1 MLEEEKQFSAKLLM
15 LTTLIISGCS
25 IIYEVLISSVSSYLV
40 GDSIKQFSI
49 TIGLYMSAM
58 GLGSYLSKYIKKN
71 LFDFFVSVEI
81 GVGIL
86 GGLSAL
92 TLFMSYVK
100 VENYNLVMYIQI
112 ILIGI
117 LVGLEIP
124 LLTRII
130 EENNPNLRVTLSTLF
145 SFDYIGGLIGSV
157 AFPLILLPELG
168 YFATSFLTGCLNIL
182 VAFIIVWQYKRY
194 IVKYNFFKTVSI
206 LAFIALLLGAVF
218 SENMA
223 KNVEGNLYRDR
234 VIYSQQTT
242 YQNIVVTKHKDD
254 LRLFIDGNLQFST
267 ADEYRYHESLVH
279 IPMLAAPRKENV
291 LILGGGDGLA
301 VREILKYGDE
311 VKNIVMVDL
320 DPDIVELCRTHK
332 AIKGVNEGALDSS
345 KLRVINE
352 DAYKYLEETDEMFD
366 VVIIDLPDPN
376 NESLNKL
383 YSNVF
388 YRLVKNHLAAD
399 GVMSIQST
407 SPYYAPKAYWCI
419 NKTLESE
426 GFNVMPYHAQVPT
439 FGDWGFQLVAN
450 DKINIQQI
458 KNNFSKSHLSTR
470 FLNLDTIDRLFVFSE
485 DEKVDKNSIEVNSLL
500 TPKLLTYYLDA
511 VKEWR

>member
-1 MLEEEKQFSAKLLM
+1 MSQEEKQFSAKLLM
-15 LTTLIISGCS
+15 LTTLMISGCS

-81 GVGIL
+81 GVGIF

-100 VENYNLVMYIQI
+100 IENYNLVMYIQI

-157 AFPLILLPELG
+157 AFPLVLLPEMG

-182 VAFIIVWQYKRY
+182 VAFIIVRNYKNY
-194 IVKYNFFKTVSI
+194 ILKYNFFKTISI
-206 LAFIALLLGAVF
+206 LAFIGLLAGAVF
-218 SENMA
+218 SENLA

-234 VIYSQQTT
+234 VIYSQQTP
-242 YQNIVVTKHKDD
+242 YQKIVLTKHKDD

-267 ADEYRYHESLVH
+267 MDEYRYHESLVH
-279 IPMLAAPRKENV
+279 IPMLTAPNKRNI

-301 VREILKYGDE
+301 VREILKYEE
-311 VKNIVMVDL
+311 VENIVMVDL
-320 DPDIVELCRTHK
+320 DPDIIALCRTHEAIK
-332 AIKGVNEGALDSS
+332 AINEGALESE
-345 KLRVINE
+345 KLKIINE
-352 DAYKYLEETDEMFD
+352 DAYKYLEETDERFD

-383 YSNVF
+383 YTNVF
-388 YRLVKNHLAAD
+388 YRLVKNHLTTNGII
-399 GVMSIQST
+399 GVQST
-407 SPYYAPKAYWCI
+407 SPYYAPKAFWCI
-419 NKTLESE
+419 NKTLEAE
-426 GFNVMPYHAQVPT
+426 GFEVLPYHVQVPT
-439 FGDWGFQLVAN
+439 FGDWGFQLATN
-450 DKINIQQI
+450 DKINIAEL
-458 KNNFSKSHLSTR
+458 KSNFSQSNLATR
-470 FLNLDTIDRLFVFSE
+470 FLNLDTIDRLFIFSE
-485 DEKVDKNSIEVNSLL
+485 DEKVDKGALEVNSLL
-500 TPKLLTYYLDA
+500 TPKLLTYYLEA

>member
-1 MLEEEKQFSAKLLM
+1 MSQEEKQFSAKILM
-15 LTTLIISGCS
+15 LTTLMISGCS

-58 GLGSYLSKYIKKN
+58 GLGSYLSKYVKKN
-71 LFDFFVSVEI
+71 LFDFFVSIEI
-81 GVGIL
+81 GVGIF

-92 TLFMSYVK
+92 TLFMSYIK
-100 VENYNLVMYIQI
+100 VENYSLVMYIQI

-145 SFDYIGGLIGSV
+145 SFDYVGGLIGSV
-157 AFPLILLPELG
+157 AFPLFLLPEMG

-182 VAFIIVWQYKRY
+182 VALVIVWKYKNY
-194 IVKYNFFKTVSI
+194 IVRYNFFKIVSI
-206 LAFIALLLGAVF
+206 ISFIVLLMGAIF
-218 SENMA
+218 SENLA

-234 VIYSQQTT
+234 VIYSEQTP
-242 YQNIVVTKHKDD
+242 YQNIVLTKHKDD

-267 ADEYRYHESLVH
+267 MDEYRYHESLVH
-279 IPMLAAPRKENV
+279 IPMLAAPEKENI

-301 VREILKYGDE
+301 VREILKYEE
-311 VKNIVMVDL
+311 VQNIVMVDL
-320 DPDIVELCRTHK
+320 DPEIINLCSSHE
-332 AIKGVNEGALDSS
+332 AIKAVNEGALESD
-345 KLRVINE
+345 KLKIVNE
-352 DAYKYLEETDEMFD
+352 DAYKYLEETEEIFD

-376 NESLNKL
+376 NETLNKL
-383 YSNVF
+383 YTNVF
-388 YRLVKNHLAAD
+388 YRLVKNHLSAS
-399 GVMSIQST
+399 GIMSIQST
-407 SPYYAPKAYWCI
+407 SPYYAPEAFWCI

-426 GFNVMPYHAQVPT
+426 GFNVLPYHAQVPT
-439 FGDWGFQLVAN
+439 FGDWGFQLASN
-450 DKINIQQI
+450 DKINIEEI
-458 KNNFSKSHLSTR
+458 KSNFTRSNLVTR

-485 DEKVDKNSIEVNSLL
+485 DEKADKGSIEVNSLL
-500 TPKLLTYYLDA
+500 TPKLLTYYLEA
-511 VKEWR
+511 VKAWR

>member
-81 GVGIL
+81 GVGIF

-100 VENYNLVMYIQI
+100 IENYNLVMYIQI

-157 AFPLILLPELG
+157 AFPLILLPEMG

-182 VAFIIVWQYKRY
+182 VAFIIVW
-194 IVKYNFFKTVSI
+194 
-206 LAFIALLLGAVF
+206 
-218 SENMA
+218 
-223 KNVEGNLYRDR
+223 
-234 VIYSQQTT
+234 
-242 YQNIVVTKHKDD
+242 
-254 LRLFIDGNLQFST
+254 
-267 ADEYRYHESLVH
+267 
-279 IPMLAAPRKENV
+279 
-291 LILGGGDGLA
+291 
-301 VREILKYGDE
+301 
-311 VKNIVMVDL
+311 
-320 DPDIVELCRTHK
+320 
-332 AIKGVNEGALDSS
+332 
-345 KLRVINE
+345 
-352 DAYKYLEETDEMFD
+352 
-366 VVIIDLPDPN
+366 
-376 NESLNKL
+376 
-383 YSNVF
+383 
-388 YRLVKNHLAAD
+388 
-399 GVMSIQST
+399 
-407 SPYYAPKAYWCI
+407 
-419 NKTLESE
+419 
-426 GFNVMPYHAQVPT
+426 
-439 FGDWGFQLVAN
+439 
-450 DKINIQQI
+450 
-458 KNNFSKSHLSTR
+458 
-470 FLNLDTIDRLFVFSE
+470 
-485 DEKVDKNSIEVNSLL
+485 
-500 TPKLLTYYLDA
+500 
-511 VKEWR
+511 

>member
-1 MLEEEKQFSAKLLM
+1 MLEEEKQFSARLLM
-15 LTTLIISGCS
+15 FTTLIISGCS

-58 GLGSYLSKYIKKN
+58 GVGSYLSKYIKKN

-81 GVGIL
+81 GVGIF

-92 TLFMSYVK
+92 TLFMSYAK
-100 VENYNLVMYIQI
+100 IENYNLVMYIQI

-157 AFPLILLPELG
+157 AFPLILLPEMG

-182 VAFIIVWQYKRY
+182 VAFIIVWQYKSY
-194 IVKYNFFKTVSI
+194 IVKYNFFKVVSI
-206 LAFIALLLGAVF
+206 LAFIVLLLGAVF
-218 SENMA
+218 SENLA

-234 VIYSQQTT
+234 VVYSQQTP

-279 IPMLAAPRKENV
+279 IPMLAATHKRNILV
-291 LILGGGDGLA
+291 LGGGDGLA
-301 VREILKYGDE
+301 VREILKYDE
-311 VKNIVMVDL
+311 VENIIMVDL
-320 DPDIVELCRTHK
+320 DPEIVELCRTYE
-332 AIKGVNEGALDSS
+332 AIKAVNEGALDSE
-345 KLRVINE
+345 KLKIVNE
-352 DAYKYLEETDEMFD
+352 DAYKYLEETNELFD

-388 YRLVKNHLAAD
+388 YRLVKNHLAAE
-399 GVMSIQST
+399 GIMSIQST
-407 SPYYAPKAYWCI
+407 SPYYAPKAFWCI
-419 NKTLESE
+419 NKTLEVE

-439 FGDWGFQLVAN
+439 FGDWGFQLASN
-450 DKINIQQI
+450 DKININQI
-458 KNNFSKSHLSTR
+458 KKNFTQSNLTTR
-470 FLNLDTIDRLFVFSE
+470 FLNLDTIERLFVFSE
-485 DEKVDKNSIEVNSLL
+485 DEKVDKSSLEVNSLL
-500 TPKLLTYYLDA
+500 TPKLLMYYLEA

>member
-1 MLEEEKQFSAKLLM
+1 MSQEEKQFSAKLLM
-15 LTTLIISGCS
+15 LTTLMISGCS

-81 GVGIL
+81 GVGIF

-100 VENYNLVMYIQI
+100 IENYNLVMYIQI

-157 AFPLILLPELG
+157 AFPLVLLPEMG

-182 VAFIIVWQYKRY
+182 VAFIIVWKYKSY
-194 IVKYNFFKTVSI
+194 IARYNFFKMISI
-206 LAFIALLLGAVF
+206 LAFIGLLVGAVF
-218 SENMA
+218 SENLA
-223 KNVEGNLYRDR
+223 KSVEGNLYRDR
-234 VIYSQQTT
+234 VIYSEQTP
-242 YQNIVVTKHKDD
+242 YQNIVLTKHKDD

-267 ADEYRYHESLVH
+267 MDEYRYHESLVH
-279 IPMLAAPRKENV
+279 IPMLAASHKSNV

-301 VREILKYGDE
+301 VREILKYDE
-311 VKNIVMVDL
+311 VESIVMVDL
-320 DPDIVELCRTHK
+320 DPEIIELCRTHE
-332 AIKGVNEGALDSS
+332 AIKAVNKRALDSE
-345 KLRVINE
+345 KLKIVNE
-352 DAYKYLEETDEMFD
+352 DAYKYLEETDELFD

-383 YSNVF
+383 YTNVF
-388 YRLVKNHLAAD
+388 YRLVKNHLTAN
-399 GVMSIQST
+399 GMISIQST
-407 SPYYAPKAYWCI
+407 SPYYAPKAFWCI
-419 NKTLESE
+419 NKTLETE
-426 GFNVMPYHAQVPT
+426 GFNVLPYHAQVPT
-439 FGDWGFQLVAN
+439 FGDWGFQLATN
-450 DKINIQQI
+450 DKINIEEI
-458 KNNFSKSHLSTR
+458 KSNFSQSNLTTR

-485 DEKVDKNSIEVNSLL
+485 DEKIDKTSLEVNSLL
-500 TPKLLTYYLDA
+500 TPKLLTYYLEA

>member
-40 GDSIKQFSI
+40 GDSIKQCSI

-81 GVGIL
+81 GVGIF

-100 VENYNLVMYIQI
+100 IENYNLVMYIQI

-157 AFPLILLPELG
+157 AFPLILLPEMG

-194 IVKYNFFKTVSI
+194 IVKYNFFKMVSI
-206 LAFIALLLGAVF
+206 LSFIVLLLGAVF
-218 SENMA
+218 SENLA

-234 VIYSQQTT
+234 VVYSQQTP

-279 IPMLAAPRKENV
+279 IPMLAAPNKQRILV
-291 LILGGGDGLA
+291 LGGGDGLA
-301 VREILKYGDE
+301 VREILKYDE
-311 VKNIVMVDL
+311 VENIVMVDL
-320 DPDIVELCRTHK
+320 EPEIVELCRSHELSM
-332 AIKGVNEGALDSS
+332 KGL
-345 KLRVINE
+345 
-352 DAYKYLEETDEMFD
+352 
-366 VVIIDLPDPN
+366 
-376 NESLNKL
+376 
-383 YSNVF
+383 
-388 YRLVKNHLAAD
+388 
-399 GVMSIQST
+399 
-407 SPYYAPKAYWCI
+407 
-419 NKTLESE
+419 
-426 GFNVMPYHAQVPT
+426 
-439 FGDWGFQLVAN
+439 
-450 DKINIQQI
+450 
-458 KNNFSKSHLSTR
+458 
-470 FLNLDTIDRLFVFSE
+470 
-485 DEKVDKNSIEVNSLL
+485 
-500 TPKLLTYYLDA
+500 
-511 VKEWR
+511 

>member
-81 GVGIL
+81 GVGIF

-100 VENYNLVMYIQI
+100 IENYNLVMYIQI

-157 AFPLILLPELG
+157 AFPLILLPEMG

-194 IVKYNFFKTVSI
+194 IVKYNFFKMVSI
-206 LAFIALLLGAVF
+206 LSFIVLLLGAVF
-218 SENMA
+218 SENLA

-234 VIYSQQTT
+234 VVYSQQTP

-279 IPMLAAPRKENV
+279 IPMLAAPNKQRILV
-291 LILGGGDGLA
+291 LGGGDGLA
-301 VREILKYGDE
+301 VREILKYDE
-311 VKNIVMVDL
+311 VENIVMVDL
-320 DPDIVELCRTHK
+320 DPEIVELCRSHE
-332 AIKGVNEGALDSS
+332 AIRTVNEGALDSE
-345 KLRVINE
+345 KLRIVNE
-352 DAYKYLEETDEMFD
+352 DAYKYLEETDELFD

-388 YRLVKNHLAAD
+388 YRLVKNHLAPEA
-399 GVMSIQST
+399 VMSIQST
-407 SPYYAPKAYWCI
+407 SPYYAPKAFWCI
-419 NKTLESE
+419 NKTLEAE
-426 GFNVMPYHAQVPT
+426 GLNVMPYHAQVPT
-439 FGDWGFQLVAN
+439 FGDWGFQLASN
-450 DKINIQQI
+450 DKINIEQI
-458 KNNFSKSHLSTR
+458 KTNFSQNNLVTR
-470 FLNLDTIDRLFVFSE
+470 FLNLDTIERLFVFSE
-485 DEKVDKNSIEVNSLL
+485 DERVDKSSLEINSLL